1 MNEVAFIPGWTS
13 LDFGFLIYD
22 VIRTD
27 EIMAKAFTNLK
38 FNEIS
43 ILAKHLFYDK
53 NNDLNNI
60 IPILTIVSYY
70 M

>member
-1 MNEVAFIPGWTS
+1 
-13 LDFGFLIYD
+13 
-22 VIRTD
+22 
-27 EIMAKAFTNLK
+27 MAKAFTNLK

>member
-1 MNEVAFIPGWTS
+1 
-13 LDFGFLIYD
+13 
-22 VIRTD
+22 
-27 EIMAKAFTNLK
+27 MAKAFTNRK

-43 ILAKHLFYDK
+43 ILAKRLFYDK

>member
-1 MNEVAFIPGWTS
+1 
-13 LDFGFLIYD
+13 
-22 VIRTD
+22 
-27 EIMAKAFTNLK
+27 MAKAFTNLK

-60 IPILTIVSYY
+60 IPILTTEFLITCKHQPMRSERTGKFLCKFGKCLFQTS
-70 M
+70 